1 MLPAGIPVGAT
12 VHYILHRAKSK
23 KQKAKA
29 AAIYKGHRVK
39 YAWGSIR
46 GQWMCAAGFFCS
58 AACVIENVHPL

>member
-1 MLPAGIPVGAT
+1 MHMLPAGIPVGAT

-39 YAWGSIR
+39 YAWG
-46 GQWMCAAGFFCS
+46 QFAANG
-58 AACVIENVHPL
+58 CVLLASFAVQHV